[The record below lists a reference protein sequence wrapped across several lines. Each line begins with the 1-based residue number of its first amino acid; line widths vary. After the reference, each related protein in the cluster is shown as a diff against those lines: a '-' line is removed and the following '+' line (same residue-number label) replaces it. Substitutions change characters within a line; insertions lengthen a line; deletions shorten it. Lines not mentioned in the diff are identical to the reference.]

1 MSMEQG
7 NRERMY
13 PIRLTDREREMI
25 ERRMKQAGFTTMS
38 TYIRKIAIDGY
49 ILKLN
54 LPEIKEMI
62 TLLRSSSN
70 NLNQI
75 AKKTNAMGTVFEDDL
90 NEIKAMQSDIWKG
103 MNKILK
109 QLGQV
114 Q

>member
-1 MSMEQG
+1 MEQG

-25 ERRMKQAGFTTMS
+25 EQRMKQAGFTTMS

-62 TLLRSSSN
+62 ALLRSSSN

-75 AKKTNAMGTVFEDDL
+75 AKKANAMGTVFEDDL
-90 NEIKAMQSDIWKG
+90 KEIKAMQSDIWKG